1 MAWPGSVRSNFIFE
15 GGVTGVSQQPA
26 HPVERAPYP
35 ADWSPFARRVAGI
48 GLILALLFTASLV
61 GPVIHNAILALI
73 LAFLL
78 VHPIQILTKRTR
90 LSYRWAAVLVFLLYL
105 ILAVLVLTL
114 VVGPVVQFLIVTAA
128 GLGGLLNQSIQFL
141 RSYTPD
147 QGWLIDPQTGQR
159 LFNFNFMLEPLS
171 RWARGERLEELAQ
184 VVPGLVDAVTV
195 TAGTVGSL
203 ATNALLIHILAIV
216 FLLEIPRGFVWLFES
231 IPPPHRRE
239 YAILF
244 ERMSKMWANYFQA
257 NLTIGLIMG
266 ILVWLMMTVLGIRN
280 AVIVGFIAGV
290 FALLPV
296 VGTFVAFP
304 VLGLNTFF
312 AGSTYLDI
320 SPLALTLIVLT
331 IYALIGLTLFNIV
344 YPAVA
349 GEAVALPISVIIL
362 GIIIGGALFGVL
374 GIFLAPAVLAVI
386 RYLVEFVIKKIRGG
400 DPYPGEPTPLFLA
413 QIGLDRAEPGGGP
426 N

>member
-1 MAWPGSVRSNFIFE
+1 MSE
-15 GGVTGVSQQPA
+15 QPA
-26 HPVERAPYP
+26 QPIKCAPYP

-61 GPVIHNAILALI
+61 GPVVHNVILALI

-78 VHPIQILTKRTR
+78 VHPIQILTRRTR
-90 LSYRWAAVLVFLLYL
+90 LTYRWAAVLVFLLYL

-114 VVGPVVQFLIVTAA
+114 VVGPVIQFLIVTAA
-128 GLGGLLNQSIQFL
+128 GLRGLLNESIQFL
-141 RSYTPD
+141 RSYTPA
-147 QGWLIDPQTGQR
+147 QGWLIDAQTGQR
-159 LFNFNFMLEPLS
+159 LFNFNFILEPLS

-184 VVPGLVDAVTV
+184 VVPRLVDAVTV

-203 ATNALLIHILAIV
+203 ATNAFIIHILAIV
-216 FLLEIPRGFVWLFES
+216 FLLEIPRGFAWLFKT
-231 IPPPHRRE
+231 IPAPHRRE

-244 ERMSKMWANYFQA
+244 ERMSRMWVNYFQA
-257 NLTIGLIMG
+257 NLTVGLIMG

-280 AVIVGFIAGV
+280 AIIVGFIVGV
-290 FALLPV
+290 SALLPV

-312 AGSTYLDI
+312 AGSSYLDL
-320 SPLALTLIVLT
+320 SPLALTIIVLAV
-331 IYALIGLTLFNIV
+331 YALIGITIFNIV
-344 YPAVA
+344 YPAIA
-349 GEAVALPISVIIL
+349 GEAVALPISIVIL

-386 RYLVEFVIKKIRGG
+386 RYLVEFVIKKIGGG
-400 DPYPGEPTPLFLA
+400 DPYPGEPAPPFLA
-413 QIGLDRAEPGGGP
+413 QIAPAPADRKASNPG
-426 N
+426 